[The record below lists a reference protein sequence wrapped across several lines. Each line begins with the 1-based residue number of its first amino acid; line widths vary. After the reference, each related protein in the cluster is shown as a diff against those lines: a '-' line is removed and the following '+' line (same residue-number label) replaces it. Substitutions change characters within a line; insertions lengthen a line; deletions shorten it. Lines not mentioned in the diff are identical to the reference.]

1 MITLHKEG
9 KGSVALAS
17 AVFAVIVAALLLC
30 FGVNVYTIVPCFLLL
45 VLLCCVLY
53 FFRDPHRDAIISN
66 PNELLSSADGKVVI
80 IKEVEEDEFLKCR
93 AVQVS
98 VFMSVFNVHVN
109 YYPSDGKVI
118 YVKDHPGDYL
128 VAWHPKSSVK
138 NERTSIVL
146 EHASGAKILVRQIA
160 GYVARRIVCYAQEG
174 SQVAKGEQL
183 GFIKFGSRVDFFLP
197 LDSEILVKKGDK
209 VKACRTVIAKLRS

>member
-17 AVFAVIVAALLLC
+17 VIFAVIVALLLLC
-30 FGVNVYTIVPCFLLL
+30 FGIKVYTVVPCLLL
-45 VLLCCVLY
+45 LILLCCILY
-53 FFRDPHRDAIISN
+53 FFRDPHRDAISCN
-66 PNELLSSADGKVVI
+66 ANELLSSADGKVVI

-98 VFMSVFNVHVN
+98 VFMSLFNVHVN

-118 YVKDHPGDYL
+118 YSKDHPGNYL

-138 NERTSIVL
+138 NERTSIAI
-146 EHASGAKILVRQIA
+146 EHPNGSKFLIRQIA
-160 GYVARRIVCYAQEG
+160 GYVARRIVCYAEEG
-174 SQVAKGEQL
+174 SQVSKGEQL

-197 LDSEILVKKGDK
+197 LGSEILVKKGDK
-209 VKACRTVIAKLRS
+209 VKACRTVIAKL